1 MTPIFLTSYN
11 AGEIKELISRRKYKV
26 EKTKKVKYLSA
37 VISFDIE
44 TSSFYDAGEKRA
56 IMYCWQSLIDNDL
69 FIMGRTY
76 DDMRL
81 YFELLTEAFDTSD
94 DTRTIVWVHNL
105 GYEFQ
110 FIRKWIEWS
119 KVFAVDK
126 RTPVYAVTTSGIEF
140 RCSYILSGYSL
151 ANLAR
156 QVGESKKVG
165 DLNYSL
171 LRTPKTPLTEKEIG
185 YCFYDCL
192 IVNKFIL
199 KEIRENGGI
208 SKIPLTKTGYVRRY
222 CRNECYRRKKGER
235 GGKYKHY
242 RALMETMQI
251 DGEEEYAML
260 KRAFQGGF
268 THANCFAVGKVFDE
282 VASYDLTSSY
292 PTVMLSEKFPMRSG
306 REYRP
311 KNKQD
316 FDRVCKK
323 YCCIFDIE
331 LSNVHPRV
339 WCEHPISASRC
350 FKMEGSVVDN
360 GCVVVADVLRM
371 TITNIDWDIIKRF
384 YSFDK
389 IRIGKMRIYWKDYL
403 PRDFLNSIL
412 TLYEKKTELKGVEG
426 KEVEYSKSKEMINSC
441 YGMTVTDI
449 VRDEIVYQTDV
460 EEWETAACSNID
472 GVINKYN
479 ASKNRFLY
487 YPWGV
492 FVTAYARRNLFSAI
506 LACGEDYLYSDTDSV
521 KLTNADR
528 HAEYFA
534 RYNQAITEKVSRC
547 LTAKGIDPARATPR
561 TITGKPK
568 PLGVWD
574 YEGTYSRFK
583 TLGAKRYMCEDKDG
597 AYHLT
602 VAGLSKSAVEYIA
615 ELNAENPFEAFS
627 EGLHIP
633 GEETGKN
640 THTYID
646 EEAQGIVTDYRG
658 EMYEYCERS
667 FVHLEAATYD
677 LSLSEDFAAFLER
690 KENYRY

>member
-1 MTPIFLTSYN
+1 
-11 AGEIKELISRRKYKV
+11 
-26 EKTKKVKYLSA
+26 
-37 VISFDIE
+37 
-44 TSSFYDAGEKRA
+44 
-56 IMYCWQSLIDNDL
+56 
-69 FIMGRTY
+69 
-76 DDMRL
+76 
-81 YFELLTEAFDTSD
+81 
-94 DTRTIVWVHNL
+94 
-105 GYEFQ
+105 
-110 FIRKWIEWS
+110 
-119 KVFAVDK
+119 
-126 RTPVYAVTTSGIEF
+126 
-140 RCSYILSGYSL
+140 
-151 ANLAR
+151 
-156 QVGESKKVG
+156 
-165 DLNYSL
+165 
-171 LRTPKTPLTEKEIG
+171 
-185 YCFYDCL
+185 
-192 IVNKFIL
+192 
-199 KEIRENGGI
+199 
-208 SKIPLTKTGYVRRY
+208 
-222 CRNECYRRKKGER
+222 
-235 GGKYKHY
+235 
-242 RALMETMQI
+242 METMQI
-251 DGEEEYAML
+251 DGGEEYAEL

-268 THANCFAVGKVFDE
+268 THANCFAVGKVFDN
-282 VASYDLTSSY
+282 VSSYDLTSSY

-316 FDRVCKK
+316 FERVCKK

-331 LSNVHPRV
+331 LTNISPRV
-339 WCEHPISASRC
+339 WWEHPISASRC
-350 FKMEGSVVDN
+350 FKMDGAVVDN
-360 GCVVVADVLRM
+360 GRVVTAKVLRM

-389 IRIGKMRIYWKDYL
+389 IRIGKMRVYWKDYL

-449 VRDEIVYQTDV
+449 VRDEIVYQTDI
-460 EEWETAACSNID
+460 EEWETAACANID

-521 KLTNADR
+521 KLTNADK

-534 RYNQAITEKVSRC
+534 MYNKAITEKVSRC

-561 TITGKPK
+561 TIIGQPK

-574 YEGTYSRFK
+574 YEGTYRHFK
-583 TLGAKRYMCEDKDG
+583 TLGAKRYMCEDADG
-597 AYHLT
+597 KYHLT
-602 VAGLSKSAVEYIA
+602 VAGLSKSAVNYIA
-615 ELNAENPFEAFS
+615 ELNPENPFETFS

-646 EEAQGIVTDYRG
+646 EEVQGVVTDYLD
-658 EMYEYCERS
+658 EKYEYCERS

-677 LSLSEDFAAFLER
+677 LSLSEDFTAFLEH

>member
-11 AGEIKELISRRKYKV
+11 AEEIKELISSRKYKA
-26 EKTKKVKYLSA
+26 EKSKKVKYLSA
-37 VISFDIE
+37 IVSFDIE

-56 IMYCWQSLIDNDL
+56 IMYCWQSLIDSDL

-76 DDMRL
+76 DDMRM
-81 YFELLTEAFDTSD
+81 YFRILSEALDTSD
-94 DTRTIVWVHNL
+94 DMRIIVWVHNL

-126 RTPVYAVTTSGIEF
+126 RTPVYAVTASGIEF

-165 DLNYSL
+165 DLDYSL
-171 LRTPKTPLTEKEIG
+171 LRTPETPLSEKEIG

-192 IVNKFIL
+192 IVNKFIQ
-199 KEIRENGGI
+199 KEIKENHGI

-242 RALMETMQI
+242 RALMDTMQI
-251 DGEEEYAML
+251 DGEGEYAML

-268 THANCFAVGKVFDE
+268 THANCFAVGKVFE
-282 VASYDLTSSY
+282 NVASYDLTSSY

-316 FDRVCKK
+316 FERVCKK

-331 LSNVHPRV
+331 LSNVRPCV
-339 WCEHPISASRC
+339 WWEHPISASRC
-350 FKMEGSVVDN
+350 FKMDGAVVDN
-360 GCVVVADVLRM
+360 GRVVTAKVLRM
-371 TITNIDWDIIKRF
+371 TITNIDFDIIKRF

-389 IRIGKMRIYWKDYL
+389 IRIGKMRVYWKDYL

-426 KEVEYSKSKEMINSC
+426 REVEYSKSKEMINSC

-449 VRDEIVYQTDV
+449 VRDEIIYQTDA
-460 EEWETAACSNID
+460 EEWETAACSNIA

-506 LACGEDYLYSDTDSV
+506 LACGEDYIYSDTDSV
-521 KLTNADR
+521 KLTNADK

-534 RYNQAITEKVSRC
+534 RYNKTITEKVRRC
-547 LTAKGIDPARATPR
+547 LDAKGIDPARATPR
-561 TITGKPK
+561 TITGQPK
-568 PLGVWD
+568 PLGVWC
-574 YEGTYSRFK
+574 YEGTYTHFK
-583 TLGAKRYMCEDKDG
+583 TLGAKRYMCEDADG
-597 AYHLT
+597 VYYLT

-615 ELNAENPFEAFS
+615 ELNPENPFEAFS

-646 EEAQGIVTDYRG
+646 EEAHGVVRDYLG
-658 EMYEYCERS
+658 EPYKYSERS

-677 LSLSEDFAAFLER
+677 LSLSEEFTAFLER

>member
-11 AGEIKELISRRKYKV
+11 AEDIKELISNRKYKV
-26 EKTKKVKYLSA
+26 EKSKKVKYIST

-56 IMYCWQSLIDNDL
+56 IMYCWQSLIDNEI

-81 YFELLTEAFDTSD
+81 YFSILAEAFDTSD
-94 DTRTIVWVHNL
+94 DTRIIVWVHNL

-126 RTPVYAVTTSGIEF
+126 RTPVYAVTASGIEF

-156 QVGESKKVG
+156 QVGENKKVG
-165 DLNYSL
+165 DLDYSL
-171 LRTPKTPLTEKEIG
+171 IRTPKTPLYEKEIG
-185 YCFYDCL
+185 YCFYDCY
-192 IVNKFIL
+192 IVNKFIA

-242 RALMETMQI
+242 RALMDTMQI

-268 THANCFAVGKVFDE
+268 THANCFAVGKVFE
-282 VASYDLTSSY
+282 NVASYDLTSSY

-316 FDRVCKK
+316 FERVCKK
-323 YCCIFDIE
+323 YCAIFDIE
-331 LSNVHPRV
+331 LTNISPLV
-339 WCEHPISASRC
+339 WWEHPISASRC
-350 FKMEGSVVDN
+350 FKMDGAVVDN
-360 GCVVVADVLRM
+360 GRVVTAKVLRM

-389 IRIGKMRIYWKDYL
+389 IRIGKMRVYWKDYL

-412 TLYEKKTELKGVEG
+412 TLYEKKTELKGVSG
-426 KEVEYSKSKEMINSC
+426 REVEYSKSKEMINSC

-460 EEWETAACSNID
+460 EEWETSACANID

-506 LACGEDYLYSDTDSV
+506 LACGSDYLYSDTDSV
-521 KLTNADR
+521 KLTNAGN
-528 HAEYFA
+528 HAEYFK

-547 LTAKGIDPARATPR
+547 LRAKGINPERATPC
-561 TITGKPK
+561 TIDGRPK

-574 YEGTYSRFK
+574 YEGTYKNFK
-583 TLGAKRYMCEDKDG
+583 TLGAKRYMCEDKEG
-597 AYHLT
+597 TYHLT

-615 ELNAENPFEAFS
+615 ELNPENPFEAFS

-646 EEAQGIVTDYRG
+646 EEAQGVVTDYLG
-658 EMYEYCERS
+658 EKYEYFERS

-677 LSLSEDFAAFLER
+677 LSLSEEFTAFLEQ

>member
-1 MTPIFLTSYN
+1 MTPIFLTSYS
-11 AGEIKELISRRKYKV
+11 AEAIKDLISNRKYKV
-26 EKTKKVKYLSA
+26 EKSKKVKYISA
-37 VISFDIE
+37 VVSFDIE

-56 IMYCWQSLIDNDL
+56 IMYCWQSLIDSDI

-81 YFELLTEAFDTSD
+81 YFDLLTEACDTSE
-94 DTRTIVWVHNL
+94 DTRIIVWVHNL

-110 FIRKWIEWS
+110 FMRKWFEWS

-126 RTPVYAVTTSGIEF
+126 RTPVYAITTSGIEF

-165 DLNYSL
+165 DLDYSL
-171 LRTPKTPLTEKEIG
+171 IRTPDTPLTEKEIG

-192 IVNKFIL
+192 IVNKFIQ

-242 RALMETMQI
+242 RALMDTMQI

-268 THANCFAVGKVFDE
+268 THANCFAVGKVFDN

-311 KNKQD
+311 KNKAD
-316 FDRVCKK
+316 FERVCKK
-323 YCCIFDIE
+323 YCAIFDIE
-331 LSNVHPRV
+331 LTNISPRV
-339 WCEHPISASRC
+339 WWEHPISASRC
-350 FKMEGSVVDN
+350 FKMVGAVVDN
-360 GCVVVADVLRM
+360 GRVVKANVLRM

-384 YSFDK
+384 YSFYK
-389 IRIGKMRIYWKDYL
+389 IRLGKMRVYWKDYL

-412 TLYEKKTELKGVEG
+412 TLYEKKTELKGVSG
-426 KEVEYSKSKEMINSC
+426 REVEYSKSKEMINSC

-449 VRDEIVYQTDV
+449 VRDEIDYQTDM
-460 EEWETAACSNID
+460 EEWETSACSNID

-479 ASKNRFLY
+479 SSKNRFLY

-506 LACGEDYLYSDTDSV
+506 LACGSDYLYSDTDSV
-521 KLTNADR
+521 KLTNSGK
-528 HAEYFA
+528 HAEYFQ
-534 RYNQAITEKVSRC
+534 RYNQAITEKIKRC
-547 LTAKGIDPARATPR
+547 LDAKGIDPERATPC
-561 TITGKPK
+561 TIDGRPK

-574 YEGTYSRFK
+574 YEGTYIRFK
-583 TLGAKRYMCEDKDG
+583 TLGAKRYMREKEDG
-597 AYHLT
+597 TLHLT
-602 VAGLSKSAVEYIA
+602 VAGLSKNAVKYIA
-615 ELNAENPFEAFS
+615 ELNPENPFAAFA

-646 EEAQGIVTDYRG
+646 EEARGVVMDYLG
-658 EMYEYCERS
+658 EKYEYFERS

-677 LSLSEDFAAFLER
+677 LSLSEEFTTFLEQR
-690 KENYRY
+690 ENYRY

>member
-11 AGEIKELISRRKYKV
+11 ADDIKELISTRRYNV
-26 EKTKKVKYLSA
+26 EKSKKVKYLS
-37 VISFDIE
+37 VVVSFDIE

-56 IMYCWQSLIDNDL
+56 IMYCWQSLIDSDI

-81 YFELLTEAFDTSD
+81 YFEILAEVFDTSE
-94 DTRTIVWVHNL
+94 DTHIIVWVHNL

-119 KVFAVDK
+119 KVFTVDK

-156 QVGESKKVG
+156 QVGERKKVG
-165 DLNYSL
+165 DLDYSL
-171 LRTPKTPLTEKEIG
+171 IRTPKTPLSEKEIG
-185 YCFYDCL
+185 YCFYDCY
-192 IVNKFIL
+192 IVNKFIQ
-199 KEIRENGGI
+199 KEILENGGI

-242 RALMETMQI
+242 RALIDTMQI
-251 DGEEEYAML
+251 DGEEEYSML

-268 THANCFAVGKVFDE
+268 THANCFAVGKVFSD
-282 VASYDLTSSY
+282 VSSYDLTSSY

-323 YCCIFDIE
+323 YCVIFDIE
-331 LSNVHPRV
+331 LTNISPRV
-339 WCEHPISASRC
+339 WWEHPISASRC
-350 FKMEGSVVDN
+350 FKMDGAVVDN
-360 GCVVVADVLRM
+360 GRVVTAKVLRM
-371 TITNIDWDIIKRF
+371 TITNIDWDIIKQF

-426 KEVEYSKSKEMINSC
+426 REVEYSKSKEMINSC

-460 EEWETAACSNID
+460 EEWETSACTNID

-506 LACGEDYLYSDTDSV
+506 LACGSDYLYSDTDSV
-521 KLTNADR
+521 KLTNAGNHD
-528 HAEYFA
+528 EYFR
-534 RYNQAITEKVSRC
+534 RYNQAITEKVIRC
-547 LTAKGIDPARATPR
+547 LRAKGIDPERATPR
-561 TITGKPK
+561 TIDGRPK

-574 YEGTYSRFK
+574 YEGTYKHFK
-583 TLGAKRYMCEDKDG
+583 TLGAKRYMCEKEDG
-597 AYHLT
+597 TFHLT
-602 VAGLSKSAVEYIA
+602 VAGLSKSAVKYIT
-615 ELNAENPFEAFS
+615 ELNKDDPFASFAV
-627 EGLHIP
+627 GLHIP

-640 THTYID
+640 THTYCD
-646 EEAQGIVTDYRG
+646 EEARGVVTDYLG
-658 EMYEYCERS
+658 EKYEYFERS
-667 FVHLEAATYD
+667 FVHLEVATYD
-677 LSLSEDFAAFLER
+677 LSLSEEFTVFLEQ